1 MAKAHS
7 TPLNDIATIA
17 TNLKDRYKNG
27 FPVLKEIVQNADD
40 AQASSL
46 IFGWSPG
53 IAGSDHPLLGDPAL
67 FFINNAPLTLDDV
80 EGILSIGIGTKPGD
94 NNAVGKFGLGMKSLF
109 HLGEVFFYQAF
120 DWHDESAKSDVFNPW
135 DSYRPAWAEVSKQDK
150 VRLED
155 EVRAITQNECEGYFV
170 VWVPL
175 RSESIYQARQDDDNY
190 IIVGEDYGY
199 EVPDF
204 ITDSGLGDKLANLLP
219 LMKTLQDIE
228 LVVKNGQGY
237 QRQIHISLPEKATRP
252 LFTRL
257 DGAGSWQG
265 QINVQR
271 MGLQS
276 PQQKFY
282 VGHEVLL
289 NTPEFSALKSHR
301 TWPFSYSREGKKTAD
316 KALPHAAV
324 VMLAEKVPEGE
335 ATLTVEWAVFL
346 PLGEQDTAQNAQK
359 QTFSLSGQYSYQI
372 ILHGYFFID
381 AGRVGI
387 QGLATLTSAT
397 PLFSAPHLPNQEL
410 LVQEWNR
417 CLATQGTLPLL
428 PKTIASLMSLI
439 HAGDAEKAAISDGVR
454 RALRNNNAWL
464 HWVTL
469 YHLWVYELTRDG
481 SQWCLVDVNTPIR
494 LLPTTPSG
502 EVHRPWEV
510 LPALE
515 SLGVTHRFIDET
527 QQNIYNE
534 FKSKWQL
541 SEIQALLHSVPAMV
555 FTSLKLT
562 NYLNQL
568 LKELPIQSDSFVPDL
583 IALLRK
589 TLFSVPLVELSRN
602 QAAIGELMAFIRPTW
617 RYRIAIDRQ
626 EQALWETLGRTA
638 MDRLLVP
645 AFLDNSKEPASA
657 SLNWE
662 TVGSLLQAMQKQ
674 ASASDNFEKLVRDF
688 IGKLSSPD
696 RQELYRRF
704 DTLKIFKVSQPT
716 GISYLETRRH
726 LLELKQKRRIF
737 KLGGSANFGMGL
749 SALLQ
754 QALLEKEI
762 VLITNDINQTLF
774 GGSEYSEAKEC
785 DSEGV
790 IHLLELHPRLDSPT
804 KRIDLLNKM
813 AADGDKF
820 SAGDRLA
827 YRYLMHGNSDD
838 TGEAELWKA
847 GKAHPVW
854 AKILS
859 DADSEQVKWTII
871 SPEIEQNLG
880 LTPGFEKALRLD
892 SVTPDH
898 VIHRFKE
905 SLEYLEFDDLSA
917 EDAEEVLMHI
927 GRYMGETMWRQMALH
942 RREGKEGYISLDE
955 RCFLRGGRIELP
967 TELNDNVTFIQS
979 ASQPEVQEQQRKYLP
994 MVNAEH
1000 AVMLALS
1007 EPNPERYCDFILQL
1021 LMQPTNDLSSERVF
1035 SNLRSQKWLLHRD
1048 VAIAPENILDIS
1060 ATDYPE
1066 IAKLTEATP
1075 LIALLEDIALPDD
1088 ANRALSP
1095 LVVQGKV
1102 AFYKALTVAGTLPL
1116 YAIGSSLPLTD
1127 SIILQAC
1134 DRSYAFE
1141 NFEGWRLLIE
1151 CLKGAESLEGNEAI
1165 NALSFAHPV
1174 TDKIVSSYQRLV
1186 DSMNPTQ
1193 SGELRKA
1200 LLSTL
1205 CHTHSD
1211 PASVLR
1217 SIPLRTAADT
1227 WALATDLCYGV
1238 TGAERSAVLHDDDW
1252 AFLSPWLQA
1261 NDLSVDSSESEGHLS
1276 YVEHSASVLREYFAP
1291 WERWVPRK
1299 AIAALLALLAGN
1311 RKVRKLCE
1319 SYLGLQ
1325 SYALFVNELSQDS
1338 KPLTNH
1344 DAHFAGLTLLQCIEK
1359 YAFAVKVYEENT
1371 LQVHSLFQ
1379 ERLTVALATD
1389 LDTIFVGQHGYAF
1402 YTGEAPQIFIRRFSP
1417 EQYTSQQL
1425 LAILKRS
1432 TNWLLEG
1439 IYLQRIRLDALWQSF
1454 EQAEQLDVNIARVTI
1469 LSSIVERLK
1478 TLGLKNSQLNVLMR
1492 AYESELHSL
1501 AEKSDGKLL
1510 HSSRLT
1516 EIVYEIADA
1525 IRDRPELQAEIL
1537 TAVRKRIEDAQ
1548 YQPSSVPFE
1557 LFQNADDAVEELF
1570 TLDSDTRHERVHQKF
1585 MVKEQN
1591 GGLSFFNWGR
1601 EINRFQSVK
1610 NERAENIHDGYKND
1624 LKKMLALYQSDK
1636 EQGVTG
1642 KFGLG
1647 FKSCLLVSDNPY
1659 LLSGR
1664 LATKIAGGI
1673 VPESCDAESYKQ
1685 LNHLTESAVTESLSP
1700 TLVHLPLRQH
1710 MQAEAVLKD
1719 FTLYAGLL
1727 SLYARN
1733 LRQIIID
1740 DHEWRWEP
1748 VLYARIPGLSS
1759 GKIVL
1764 PNSKGVLSPVR
1775 VVVYQT
1781 AIDDERCHLV
1791 FQITRKGLRG
1801 FDTHIPRLWNLSPLM
1816 SDTRQGFLINA
1827 GFEVDI
1833 GRRQLAIEADRNRGI
1848 IQKAGAKVHS
1858 LLELLWRETEHNWE
1872 ALAAEWELSSELT
1885 HSQFW
1890 ESVWDVMSMG
1900 ISNDATAMEN
1910 EKLLQQLYESENG
1923 IMSFYRSYPALPN
1936 GFKDQACG
1944 LIKWSDRVRCADELV
1959 SRLASSLIH
1968 LPAFQTLHSAQCLVG
1983 DTTGSKLK
1991 VDNKLSLESLLSAS
2005 LPDKQGV
2012 DIQHLSPQDAEKL
2025 AVVFNEEFDKRLG
2038 ELTGWQDKIEAFRK
2052 QLTNLHVQTQA
2063 GSTRPISQILLGNN
2077 PCAEKNERLIS
2088 GFAPADAI
2096 ISSSYSAHSCEFIV
2110 YCKRRSQGYVFDD
2123 LLKWAKRKDLAAD
2136 NQKRQAFCRFLI
2148 EGTEGEKLAGM
2159 LMEEIPP
2166 VWLLELKL
2174 RPGAFPL
2181 DWNWSNSDIASLLQ
2195 GRLLTNSD
2203 RTRALEREIGETPDE
2218 YEPLLTPGEAVQK
2231 IYRWWEENQQE
2242 ELAKYNTRLY
2252 PEGWFDWV
2260 ALRDASDEKRSR
2272 LALLKLLYLGSCQT
2286 IGRTKEEQHRAA
2298 IEHFQEKGWWETFIN
2313 PDAAQQWLDVM
2324 DEYLEDS
2331 LYSDTYRI
2339 WLQILPLYRFS
2350 KHLESYRDLLD
2361 MSEAFLEDIG
2371 DLLRPASSINL
2382 SGTGVSTVVPELRA
2396 TLGTGVNF
2404 IFRELVRNNVF
2415 TDPSIHRYCFS
2426 APERVRRLLLALEYE
2441 EIDVS
2446 QSSASDSLLLWKFF
2460 REHLGEENATFNH
2473 CFDIPLRIL
2482 TSDGKRSLR
2491 IEIFGQ
2497 DPLDYV

>member
-67 FFINNAPLTLDDV
+67 FFINNAPLTSEDV

-120 DWHDESAKSDVFNPW
+120 DWRVASAKSDVFNPW
-135 DSYRPAWAEVSKQDK
+135 DSYRPAWAEVSEQDK
-150 VRLED
+150 IRLED

-204 ITDSGLGDKLANLLP
+204 ITDPGLGDKLASLLP

-228 LVVKNGQGY
+228 LVVKTGQGY

-252 LFTRL
+252 QFTRL
-257 DGAGSWQG
+257 DGAGEWQG
-265 QINVQR
+265 QITVQR
-271 MGLQS
+271 AGSQS

-282 VGHEVLL
+282 VGQEVLL

-335 ATLTVEWAVFL
+335 AKLTVEWAVFL

-397 PLFSAPHLPNQEL
+397 PLFSVPHLPTQEL

-417 CLATQGTLPLL
+417 CLATQGTLPLV

-439 HAGDAEKAAISDGVR
+439 HAGDAEKAAIAEGVR
-454 RALRNNNAWL
+454 SVLNRNSAWL
-464 HWVTL
+464 DWMTL
-469 YHLWVYELTRDG
+469 HQLWVCELTRDG
-481 SQWCLVDVNTPIR
+481 NLWRLIDANTPVR
-494 LLPTTPSG
+494 LLPATPSG

-515 SLGVTHRFIDET
+515 SLGVTHKFIDET
-527 QQNIYNE
+527 QQNIYNWR
-534 FKSKWQL
+534 KNAWQL
-541 SEIQALLHSVPAMV
+541 SEIQVLLQTIPSIV
-555 FTSLKLT
+555 FTTPKLT

-568 LKELPIQSDSFVPDL
+568 LKSLPIPSDNYSHDL
-583 IALLRK
+583 ISLLRK
-589 TLFSVPLVELSRN
+589 MLFGVPLVALSRN
-602 QAAIGELMAFIRPTW
+602 QAAIGELMALIRPTW

-626 EQALWETLGRTA
+626 EQALWEALGRTA
-638 MDRLLVP
+638 METLLVP
-645 AFLDNSKEPASA
+645 AFLDNSKDPANA

-662 TVGSLLQAMQKQ
+662 TVGSLLQAMQAQ
-674 ASASDNFEKLVRDF
+674 ASASDDFEKLVRDF
-688 IGKLSSPD
+688 IGKLSAPD

-790 IHLLELHPRLDSPT
+790 IHLLELHPRLDLPT

-820 SAGDRLA
+820 SAADRLA

-892 SVTPDH
+892 SVTPEH

-905 SLEYLEFDDLSA
+905 SLEYLEFDDLSI
-917 EDAEEVLMHI
+917 EDAEEVLLHI
-927 GRYMGETMWRQMALH
+927 GRSMGETMWRQMALH
-942 RREGKEGYISLDE
+942 RREGKDGYISLDE

-994 MVNAEH
+994 IVNAEH

-1021 LMQPTNDLSSERVF
+1021 LMQPTNDLSSERAF
-1035 SNLRSQKWLLHRD
+1035 NNLRSQKWLLHRG

-1060 ATDYPE
+1060 AADYPE

-1075 LIALLEDIALPDD
+1075 LIALLEDIILPDD
-1088 ANRALSP
+1088 GNRALSSFI
-1095 LVVQGKV
+1095 VRGKA
-1102 AFYKALTVAGTLPL
+1102 AFYKALTVAGTLPP
-1116 YAIGSSLPLTD
+1116 YSIGSSLRLTD
-1127 SIILQAC
+1127 AIISQAC

-1141 NFEGWRLLIE
+1141 NFDGWLLLIE
-1151 CLKGAESLEGNEAI
+1151 CLKGAGSLEGNKEAI

-1174 TDKIVSSYQRLV
+1174 TDKIISSYRRLV
-1186 DSMNPTQ
+1186 DSMSPTQ

-1200 LLSTL
+1200 LLSSL
-1205 CHTHSD
+1205 CHTHSE

-1217 SIPLRTAADT
+1217 SMSLRTAADT

-1252 AFLSPWLQA
+1252 AYLQPWLRA
-1261 NDLSVDSSESEGHLS
+1261 NDLSVDRTESEGHLTQ
-1276 YVEHSASVLREYFAP
+1276 VEQSANVLRDYFAP

-1311 RKVRKLCE
+1311 HKVRTLCE

-1325 SYALFVNELSQDS
+1325 SYTLFVEELSQGS
-1338 KPLTNH
+1338 RPLTNH
-1344 DAHFAGLTLLQCIEK
+1344 EVHFAGLTFLQCIEK
-1359 YAFAVKVYEENT
+1359 YAFAVKIYEENV
-1371 LQVHSLFQ
+1371 LQVHSLFH
-1379 ERLTVALATD
+1379 EPLTVALATD
-1389 LDTIFVGQHGYAF
+1389 LETIFVGTHGYAF
-1402 YTGEAPQIFIRRFSP
+1402 YTGAAPQIFIRRFSP
-1417 EQYTSQQL
+1417 DQYTSQQL
-1425 LAILKRS
+1425 LTILKRS
-1432 TNWLLEG
+1432 TSWLQEG
-1439 IYLQRIRLDALWQSF
+1439 IYLQRARLDTLWQSF

-1469 LSSIVERLK
+1469 LNSIVERLK

-1492 AYESELHSL
+1492 AYESELHTL
-1501 AEKSDGKLL
+1501 AETSDGKSL
-1510 HSSRLT
+1510 HSPRLT
-1516 EIVYEIADA
+1516 EIVYDIAKA
-1525 IRDRPELQAEIL
+1525 IRERPELQAEIL

-1570 TLDSDTRHERVHQKF
+1570 KLDSDARHERVHQQF

-1610 NERAENIHDGYKND
+1610 NEQVENVHDGYKND

-1685 LNHLTESAVTESLSP
+1685 LNEHTESAATDGLSP
-1700 TLVHLPLRQH
+1700 TLVYLPLRQH
-1710 MQAEAVLKD
+1710 MQAETVLKD

-1748 VLYARIPGLSS
+1748 AQYARIPGLSS
-1759 GKIVL
+1759 GKIML
-1764 PNSKGVLSPVR
+1764 PNSKGVQSLAK
-1775 VVVYQT
+1775 VVVYR
-1781 AIDDERCHLV
+1781 AEIDDERCHLV
-1791 FQITRKGLRG
+1791 FQVTRKGLRN

-1858 LLELLWRETEHNWE
+1858 LLELLWRETQYNWD
-1872 ALAAEWELSSELT
+1872 ALVADWELSPELT
-1885 HSQFW
+1885 RTQFW
-1890 ESVWDVMSMG
+1890 ESVWDVMSTG

-1910 EKLLQQLYESENG
+1910 EKLLQQLYENENG
-1923 IMSFYRSYPALPN
+1923 IMSFYRSYAALPN
-1936 GFKDQACG
+1936 GFKEQAAG
-1944 LIKWSDRVRCADELV
+1944 LIKLSDRVRCADELV

-1968 LPAFQTLHSAQCLVG
+1968 LPAFQELHSAQCLVS

-1991 VDNKLSLESLLSAS
+1991 VDSKLSLEALLSAS

-2025 AVVFNEEFDKRLG
+2025 ASVFNEEFDKRLG
-2038 ELTGWQDKIEAFRK
+2038 ELTGWQDKIEAFKK

-2088 GFAPADAI
+2088 GFAPAEVI
-2096 ISSSYSAHSCEFIV
+2096 ISSSYSKQACEFIF

-2123 LLKWAKRKDLAAD
+2123 LIKWAKRKDLAAD
-2136 NQKRQAFCRFLI
+2136 NQKQQAFCRFLI
-2148 EGTEGEKLAGM
+2148 EGLEGEKLAGM
-2159 LMEEIPP
+2159 LMEEIQPG
-2166 VWLLELKL
+2166 WLLELK
-2174 RPGAFPL
+2174 RHPGAFPA
-2181 DWNWSNSDIASLLQ
+2181 DWNWSNNDIASLLQ

-2203 RTRALEREIGETPDE
+2203 RTRAWEREIRETPEE
-2218 YEPLLTPGEAVQK
+2218 YEPLVTPGEAVQK
-2231 IYRWWEENQQE
+2231 IHRWWEENQHE
-2242 ELAKYNTRLY
+2242 ELAKYNIRLY
-2252 PEGWFDWV
+2252 PDGCFDWE
-2260 ALRDASDEKRSR
+2260 ALRNPSDDRRSR

-2286 IGRTKEEQHRAA
+2286 IGRTQEEQHRTA
-2298 IEHFQEKGWWETFIN
+2298 IEHFEEKGWWETFIN

-2324 DEYLEDS
+2324 DDYLEDS
-2331 LYSDTYRI
+2331 LYGDRYRI

-2350 KHLESYRDLLD
+2350 KHLDTYRELLD
-2361 MSEAFLEDIG
+2361 MSEVFLEDIG
-2371 DLLRPASSINL
+2371 DLLRPASSFKL
-2382 SGTGVSTVVPELRA
+2382 SGTGVGVVPELRA

-2415 TDPSIHRYCFS
+2415 NDSSIHRYCFS
-2426 APERVRRLLLALEYE
+2426 APERVRRLLVAMEYD
-2441 EIDVS
+2441 EIDVK

-2460 REHLGEENATFNH
+2460 REHLGEKNATFNH

-2482 TSDGKRSLR
+2482 TSVEKSSLR

-2497 DPLDYV
+2497 DPLDFV

>member
-1 MAKAHS
+1 M
-7 TPLNDIATIA
+7 
-17 TNLKDRYKNG
+17 
-27 FPVLKEIVQNADD
+27 
-40 AQASSL
+40 
-46 IFGWSPG
+46 
-53 IAGSDHPLLGDPAL
+53 
-67 FFINNAPLTLDDV
+67 LD
-80 EGILSIGIGTKPGD
+80 
-94 NNAVGKFGLGMKSLF
+94 
-109 HLGEVFFYQAF
+109 
-120 DWHDESAKSDVFNPW
+120 
-135 DSYRPAWAEVSKQDK
+135 
-150 VRLED
+150 
-155 EVRAITQNECEGYFV
+155 
-170 VWVPL
+170 
-175 RSESIYQARQDDDNY
+175 
-190 IIVGEDYGY
+190 
-199 EVPDF
+199 
-204 ITDSGLGDKLANLLP
+204 
-219 LMKTLQDIE
+219 
-228 LVVKNGQGY
+228 
-237 QRQIHISLPEKATRP
+237 
-252 LFTRL
+252 
-257 DGAGSWQG
+257 
-265 QINVQR
+265 
-271 MGLQS
+271 
-276 PQQKFY
+276 
-282 VGHEVLL
+282 
-289 NTPEFSALKSHR
+289 TPEFSALKSQR

-346 PLGEQDTAQNAQK
+346 PLGEQDTAQHAQK
-359 QTFSLSGQYSYQI
+359 QTFSLTGQYSYQI

-397 PLFSAPHLPNQEL
+397 PLFIAPHSPGQEQ

-417 CLATQGTLPLL
+417 SLATQGTLPLL
-428 PKTIASLMSLI
+428 PKAISSLMLLI
-439 HAGDAEKAAISDGVR
+439 HAGYAEKAAISDGVR
-454 RALRNNNAWL
+454 RALRSNNAWL

-469 YHLWVYELTRDG
+469 YHLWVCELTRDG
-481 SQWCLVDVNTPIR
+481 SQWCLVDANTPVR
-494 LLPTTPSG
+494 LLPATPSG
-502 EVHRPWEV
+502 EAHRPWEV

-541 SEIQALLHSVPAMV
+541 SEIQALLQAIPSMV
-555 FTSLKLT
+555 FTVPKLT

-568 LKELPIQSDSFVPDL
+568 LKALPIASDNYARDL
-583 IALLRK
+583 ILLLRK
-589 TLFSVPLVELSRN
+589 TFSGVPLVELSRN
-602 QAAIGELMAFIRPTW
+602 QAAIGELMALIRPTW

-638 MDRLLVP
+638 METLLVP

-662 TVGSLLQAMQKQ
+662 TVGSLLQAMQAQ
-674 ASASDNFEKLVRDF
+674 ASASDDFEKLVRDF
-688 IGKLSSPD
+688 IGKLSAPD

-716 GISYLETRRH
+716 GVPYLETRRH
-726 LLELKQKRRIF
+726 LLNLKQKCRIF
-737 KLGGSANFGMGL
+737 RRGGSANFGMGL
-749 SALLQ
+749 SVLLQ
-754 QALLEKEI
+754 QALLEKEV

-774 GGSEYSEAKEC
+774 GGSEYSEAQEC
-785 DSEGV
+785 DSAGV
-790 IHLLELHPRLDSPT
+790 VHLLELHPDLDSPV
-804 KRIDLLNKM
+804 KRIGLLNKM
-813 AADGDKF
+813 AADADKF

-827 YRYLMHGNSDD
+827 YRYLMHGNSAD

-859 DADSEQVKWTII
+859 DADSELVKWTII

-892 SVTPDH
+892 SVTPEH
-898 VIHRFKE
+898 VIRRFKE
-905 SLEYLEFDDLSA
+905 SLKYLEFDDLSA

-927 GRYMGETMWRQMALH
+927 GRSMGETMWRQMALH

-1007 EPNPERYCDFILQL
+1007 EPNPVRYCDFILQL
-1021 LMQPTNDLSSERVF
+1021 LMQPMNDLSSERAF
-1035 SNLRSQKWLLHRD
+1035 NNLCHKKWLLHRG

-1060 ATDYPE
+1060 AADYPE

-1075 LIALLEDIALPDD
+1075 LIALLEDIVLPDD
-1088 ANRALSP
+1088 ANRAVSP
-1095 LVVQGKV
+1095 LIVQGKA

-1116 YAIGSSLPLTD
+1116 YAIGSSLRLSDT
-1127 SIILQAC
+1127 IILQAS

-1151 CLKGAESLEGNEAI
+1151 CIKGAGSLEGNEAI

-1174 TDKIVSSYQRLV
+1174 TDKIVSSYRRLV

-1200 LLSTL
+1200 LLSSL

-1217 SIPLRTAADT
+1217 SISLRTAADT
-1227 WALATDLCYGV
+1227 WALAADLCYGV
-1238 TGAERSAVLHDDDW
+1238 TGAERSTVLHEDDW
-1252 AFLSPWLQA
+1252 ANLQGWLQA
-1261 NDLSVDSSESEGHLS
+1261 NDLPIDNAESEGHLNH
-1276 YVEHSASVLREYFAP
+1276 VEYSASVLRDYFAP
-1291 WERWVPRK
+1291 WERWVPHK

-1311 RKVRKLCE
+1311 HKVRKLCE

-1344 DAHFAGLTLLQCIEK
+1344 DAHFAGLTLSQCIEK
-1359 YAFAVKVYEENT
+1359 YAFSVKVYEENT

-1402 YTGEAPQIFIRRFSP
+1402 YTGQAPQIFIRRFSP
-1417 EQYTSQQL
+1417 DQYTLQQL

-1432 TNWLLEG
+1432 TSWLLEG
-1439 IYLQRIRLDALWQSF
+1439 VYLQRARLDTLWQSF

-1469 LSSIVERLK
+1469 LNSIVERLK
-1478 TLGLKNSQLNVLMR
+1478 TLGLKNSELNVLMR

-1501 AEKSDGKLL
+1501 AEKSDGKSL
-1510 HSSRLT
+1510 HSSKLT
-1516 EIVYEIADA
+1516 DIVYEIADA
-1525 IRDRPELQAEIL
+1525 IRDRPELRAEIL

-1557 LFQNADDAVEELF
+1557 LFQNADDAVQELF
-1570 TLDSDTRHERVHQKF
+1570 TLDSDVRHERVHQQF

-1610 NERAENIHDGYKND
+1610 NEQIENVHDGYKND

-1685 LNHLTESAVTESLSP
+1685 LNQLTESAATNGLLP
-1700 TLVHLPLRQH
+1700 TLVYLPLRQQ

-1733 LRQIIID
+1733 LRQISVD

-1748 VLYARIPGLSS
+1748 SLYARIPGLSS
-1759 GKIVL
+1759 GKIML
-1764 PNSKGVLSPVR
+1764 PNSKGVQSPVR
-1775 VVVYQT
+1775 VMVYQT
-1781 AIDDERCHLV
+1781 EIDDERCHLV
-1791 FQITRKGLRG
+1791 FQVTRKGLRS
-1801 FDTHIPRLWNLSPLM
+1801 FDSHIPRLWNLSPLM

-1833 GRRQLAIEADRNRGI
+1833 GRCQLAIEADRNRGI

-1872 ALAAEWELSSELT
+1872 ELLAGWELSPGLT
-1885 HSQFW
+1885 HTQFW
-1890 ESVWDVMSMG
+1890 ESVWDVMSTG
-1900 ISNDATAMEN
+1900 ISNDANAMEN

-1936 GFKDQACG
+1936 GFKDQAAG
-1944 LIKWSDRVRCADELV
+1944 LIKLSDRVRCADELV

-1968 LPAFQTLHSAQCLVG
+1968 LPAFQALHSTQCLVAE
-1983 DTTGSKLK
+1983 TTGSKLK
-1991 VDNKLSLESLLSAS
+1991 VDSKLSLETLLSAS

-2012 DIQHLSPQDAEKL
+2012 DIQHLSPRDAEKL

-2038 ELTGWQDKIEAFRK
+2038 EMTGWQDKIEAFRK
-2052 QLTNLHVQTQA
+2052 QLTNLFVQTQA
-2063 GSTRPISQILLGNN
+2063 GSTRPISQILLGNM

-2088 GFAPADAI
+2088 GFAPTDAI
-2096 ISSSYSAHSCEFIV
+2096 ISSSYSAQACEFIV
-2110 YCKRRSQGYVFDD
+2110 YCKRRSQGYVFED
-2123 LLKWAKRKDLAAD
+2123 LIKWAKRKDLAAD
-2136 NQKRQAFCRFLI
+2136 NQKRKAVCRFLI
-2148 EGTEGEKLAGM
+2148 EGQEGEKLAAI

-2166 VWLLELKL
+2166 DWLLELKL
-2174 RPGAFPL
+2174 RPGAFPA
-2181 DWNWSNSDIASLLQ
+2181 DWHWSNNDIASLLQ
-2195 GRLLTNSD
+2195 GRLLTDSD
-2203 RTRALEREIGETPDE
+2203 RTRAWEREIREAPSE
-2218 YEPLLTPGEAVQK
+2218 YKPLLTPGEAVQK

-2242 ELAKYNTRLY
+2242 ELAKYNARLY
-2252 PEGWFDWV
+2252 PDGWFDWE
-2260 ALRDASDEKRSR
+2260 ALRNSSNDQNSR

-2286 IGRTKEEQHRAA
+2286 IGRTQEEQHRSA
-2298 IEHFQEKGWWETFIN
+2298 IERFEEKGWWDTFVN

-2324 DEYLEDS
+2324 DEYLNESFDS
-2331 LYSDTYRI
+2331 DKYRI

-2350 KHLESYRDLLD
+2350 KHLDTYRELLD
-2361 MSEAFLEDIG
+2361 MSEVFLEDIG
-2371 DLLRPASSINL
+2371 DLLRPASSPRL
-2382 SGTGVSTVVPELRA
+2382 SGTGAGTVVPELRA

-2415 TDPSIHRYCFS
+2415 TDPNIHRYCFS
-2426 APERVRRLLLALEYE
+2426 APERVRRLLLAMEYE
-2441 EIDVS
+2441 EINVK
-2446 QSSASDSLLLWKFF
+2446 QSSASDSLLLWTFF
-2460 REHLGEENATFNH
+2460 SEHLGKENATFNH

-2482 TSDGKRSLR
+2482 TSNEKSSLR

-2497 DPLDYV
+2497 DPLEYV

>member
-7 TPLNDIATIA
+7 TPLNDIAIIA
-17 TNLKDRYKNG
+17 ANLKDRYKNG

-40 AQASSL
+40 AKASSL
-46 IFGWSPG
+46 ILGWSPG
-53 IAGSDHPLLGDPAL
+53 ISGADHPLLADPAL
-67 FFINNAPLTLDDV
+67 FFINNAPLSEEDV
-80 EGILSIGIGTKPGD
+80 KGILSIGIGTKPGD

-120 DWHDESAKSDVFNPW
+120 DWRTTWAKSDVFNPW
-135 DSYRPAWAEVSKQDK
+135 DSYRSAWAEVSEQDK

-155 EVRAITQNECEGYFV
+155 EVRAITQNECDDYFV

-175 RSESIYQARQDDDNY
+175 RSDSIYQARDDDDNF
-190 IIVGEDYGY
+190 IIVGEDYRH

-204 ITDSGLGDKLANLLP
+204 IVDPGLGDKLASLLP

-228 LVVKNGQGY
+228 LVVNTGQGY
-237 QRQIHISLPEKATRP
+237 QRQIHISLPEKASRP

-257 DGAGSWQG
+257 DGAGDWQG
-265 QINVQR
+265 HITVQR
-271 MGLQS
+271 FGSQS

-289 NTPEFSALKSHR
+289 NTPDFSALKSHR

-359 QTFSLSGQYSYQI
+359 QTFSLTGQYSYQI

-387 QGLATLTSAT
+387 QGLSTLTSPA
-397 PLFSAPHLPNQEL
+397 PLFIAPDSPSQEQ

-428 PKTIASLMSLI
+428 PKALASLMSLI
-439 HAGDAEKAAISDGVR
+439 HVGDAEKAAISDGVR
-454 RALRNNNAWL
+454 RALRNNNSWL

-469 YHLWVYELTRDG
+469 YHLWVCELTRDG
-481 SQWCLVDVNTPIR
+481 SQWCLVDANTPVR
-494 LLPTTPSG
+494 LLPATPSG
-502 EVHRPWEV
+502 EAHRPWEV

-534 FKSKWQL
+534 FKSKWPL
-541 SEIQALLHSVPAMV
+541 SEIQALLQAIPLMV
-555 FTSLKLT
+555 FTAPKLT
-562 NYLNQL
+562 SYLNQL
-568 LKELPIQSDSFVPDL
+568 LKALPNASDNYSRDL
-583 IALLRK
+583 ISLLRK
-589 TLFSVPLVELSRN
+589 TLSGVPLVELSRN
-602 QAAIGELMAFIRPTW
+602 QAAIGELMALIRPTW

-626 EQALWETLGRTA
+626 EQALWETLGRTI
-638 MDRLLVP
+638 MDTLLVP

-662 TVGSLLQAMQKQ
+662 TVGSLLQAMQAQ
-674 ASASDNFEKLVRDF
+674 ASASDDFEKLVRDF
-688 IGKLSSPD
+688 IGKLSAPD
-696 RQELYRRF
+696 RLELYRRF

-716 GISYLETRRH
+716 GVPYLETRRH
-726 LLELKQKRRIF
+726 LLDLKQKRRVF
-737 KLGGSANFGMGL
+737 KRGGSANFGMGL

-754 QALLEKEI
+754 QALIEKEV

-774 GGSEYSEAKEC
+774 GGSEYSEAQEC

-790 IHLLELHPRLDSPT
+790 VHLLELHPRLDLPA

-813 AADGDKF
+813 AAEGDKF
-820 SAGDRLA
+820 GPRERLS
-827 YRYLMHGNSDD
+827 YRYLMHGNAAD
-838 TGEAELWKA
+838 TGETELWKA

-859 DADSEQVKWTII
+859 DADSEQLKWTII

-898 VIHRFKE
+898 VIQSFKE
-905 SLEYLEFDDLSA
+905 SLEYLDFDDLSA
-917 EDAEEVLMHI
+917 EDAEEVLLHI
-927 GRYMGETMWRQMALH
+927 GRSMGETMWRQMALH
-942 RREGKEGYISLDE
+942 RREGKDGYISLDE
-955 RCFLRGGRIELP
+955 RCFLRGGSIELP

-1021 LMQPTNDLSSERVF
+1021 LMQQPNDLSSERSF
-1035 SNLRSQKWLLHRD
+1035 TTLRRQKWLLHRG
-1048 VAIAPENILDIS
+1048 VAISPENILNIS

-1075 LIALLEDIALPDD
+1075 LIALLEDIVLPDD
-1088 ANRALSP
+1088 ANRAVSP
-1095 LVVQGKV
+1095 LIVQGKA
-1102 AFYKALTVAGTLPL
+1102 AFYKALTAASTHPL
-1116 YAIGSSLPLTD
+1116 YAIGNSLRLTD
-1127 SIILQAC
+1127 TIILQAS
-1134 DRSYAFE
+1134 DRSYAFD
-1141 NFEGWRLLIE
+1141 NFDGWRLLIE
-1151 CLKGAESLEGNEAI
+1151 CFKGAESLEGNEAI

-1610 NERAENIHDGYKND
+1610 NEKAENIHDGYKND

-1936 GFKDQACG
+1936 GFKDQAGG

-2052 QLTNLHVQTQA
+2052 QLANLYVQTQA
-2063 GSTRPISQILLGNN
+2063 GSTRPISQILLGNT

-2088 GFAPADAI
+2088 GFAPSDAI
-2096 ISSSYSAHSCEFIV
+2096 ISSSYSKQACEFIV

-2148 EGTEGEKLAGM
+2148 EGLEGEKLAGM

-2166 VWLLELKL
+2166 DWLLELKL
-2174 RPGAFPL
+2174 RPGAFPA
-2181 DWNWSNSDIASLLQ
+2181 DWHWSNNDIASLLQ

-2203 RTRALEREIGETPDE
+2203 RTRALEREICETPEE
-2218 YEPLLTPGEAVQK
+2218 YKPLVTPGEAVQK

-2252 PEGWFDWV
+2252 PEGWFDWE
-2260 ALRDASDEKRSR
+2260 ALRNGSDDQRSR
-2272 LALLKLLYLGSCQT
+2272 MALLKLLYLGSCQT
-2286 IGRTKEEQHRAA
+2286 IGRTQEEQHRAA
-2298 IEHFQEKGWWETFIN
+2298 IEHFEEKGWWETFID
-2313 PDAAQQWLDVM
+2313 PGAAQQWLDVM
-2324 DEYLEDS
+2324 DDYLEDS
-2331 LYSDTYRI
+2331 LYGDTYRI

-2350 KHLESYRDLLD
+2350 KHLYTYGELLN

-2371 DLLRPASSINL
+2371 DLLRPASSFRL
-2382 SGTGVSTVVPELRA
+2382 SGTRVGFVPELRA

-2415 TDPSIHRYCFS
+2415 TDSSIHRYCFS
-2426 APERVRRLLLALEYE
+2426 APERVRRLLLAMEFD
-2441 EIDVS
+2441 EIDIR
-2446 QSSASDSLLLWKFF
+2446 QSTASDSLLLWTFF
-2460 REHLGEENATFNH
+2460 SEHLGEEDATFNH